1 MIELKKGDKVILKG
15 FTGIKLGVFEIA
27 AATKKTVTVVKK
39 NGDEMIFDRKTGR
52 QINVEEGKEKYANSI
67 MEDDG
72 SFVAPSTRG
81 ASRKKAAKKAPAKP
95 APVDDEDED
104 EDEDEV
110 DEDEE
115 EAEEPVKP
123 SKKAKKVAPAKKT
136 SKKVVED
143 DDEDDEFEE
152 VDE

>member
-27 AATKKTVTVVKK
+27 SATKKTVTIVKK
-39 NGDEMIFDRKTGR
+39 NGDEMVFDRKTGR

-81 ASRKKAAKKAPAKP
+81 AARKATKKAPKAKSAP
-95 APVDDEDED
+95 AEDEDDEEELEDDEDD
-104 EDEDEV
+104 ED
-110 DEDEE
+110 
-115 EAEEPVKP
+115 EEPVKP
-123 SKKAKKVAPAKKT
+123 SKKPAKKAAPAKKPA
-136 SKKVVED
+136 KKVVEED
-143 DDEDDEFEE
+143 DDDDDFEE

>member
-27 AATKKTVTVVKK
+27 AATKKTVTVMKK

-52 QINVEEGKEKYANSI
+52 QVNVEEGKEKYANSI

-81 ASRKKAAKKAPAKP
+81 ASRKKAAKKASPKAAPVEDDEDEEVEEDEEEEVEKPAKP
-95 APVDDEDED
+95 A
-104 EDEDEV
+104 
-110 DEDEE
+110 
-115 EAEEPVKP
+115 
-123 SKKAKKVAPAKKT
+123 KKGKKAPAKK
-136 SKKVVED
+136 VVEED
-143 DDEDDEFEE
+143 DDDDFEE
-152 VDE
+152 VDD

>member
-27 AATKKTVTVVKK
+27 AATKKTVTVLKK

-52 QINVEEGKEKYANSI
+52 QVNVEEGKEKYANSI

-81 ASRKKAAKKAPAKP
+81 ASRKKAAKKAAPKA
-95 APVDDEDED
+95 APVEY
-104 EDEDEV
+104 

-115 EAEEPVKP
+115 VEEDEEEEVEKP
-123 SKKAKKVAPAKKT
+123 AKPTKKGKKAPAKK
-136 SKKVVED
+136 VVEED
-143 DDEDDEFEE
+143 DDDDFEE
-152 VDE
+152 VDD